1 LSPYSNK
8 KQYRILGSTVNILA
22 KGERKLSRNSRRMRV
37 SKSFLFPSLVAVLGL
52 YSASSPSLLHQ
63 RFNLPY
69 LINANRSFRLDLTA
83 ASVAYLLEPQWNPM
97 MEEQALCR
105 IHRLGQHKDVKTIR
119 YRIKGSFEE
128 VSVFLLRDFHGL
140 GNADFFC
147 RK

>member
-8 KQYRILGSTVNILA
+8 KQSRILGSTVNILA
-22 KGERKLSRNSRRMRV
+22 KGERKPFRNSRRMRV
-37 SKSFLFPSLVAVLGL
+37 FKSFLFPSLVAVLGL
-52 YSASSPSLLHQ
+52 SSVSPSLLLHP
-63 RFNLPY
+63 RFNLPH
-69 LINANRSFRLDLTA
+69 LTDADSSFRLDLTA

-105 IHRLGQHKDVKTIR
+105 IHRLGQHKEVKTIR

-128 VSVFLLRDFHGL
+128 VGVFVLLDSHSL